1 MLNFLKIEFPSWFA
15 GFKELIFSL
24 ADKLDYRMREVKI
37 SLTGNKIERELDREF
52 TKFGRRALE
61 YYQKKPGIQSL
72 DPSLFQQE
80 LEEIQTLKDKYSQ
93 ALQEL
98 SILQRKALKEALS
111 ECTNQFNR
119 TGWGLLQIAVPENT
133 KYSQKKIKELP
144 LSQNILVL
152 MVKKENRMEL
162 AHGNTVLEVGDFL
175 ICIGNEKGL
184 ADLKNLLQQRE
195 I

>member
-37 SLTGNKIERELDREF
+37 SLTGNLIERELDRGF
-52 TKFGRRALE
+52 TKLGRKALE
-61 YYQKKPGIQSL
+61 YYQRNPNLQNL
-72 DPSLFQQE
+72 NTSLFQQE
-80 LEEIQTLKDKYSQ
+80 LEVIQSLKDKYSQ

-98 SILQRKALKEALS
+98 SVIQRKALKEALS
-111 ECTNQFNR
+111 ECTDQFNR
-119 TGWGLLQIAVPENT
+119 TGWGLLQIPVPENT
-133 KYSQKKIKELP
+133 KYAQKKIKELP
-144 LSQNILVL
+144 LRQNILVL

-162 AHGNTVLEVGDFL
+162 AHGNTVLEGGDFL

-184 ADLKNLLQQRE
+184 ADLKHLLQQRE